1 MMDYVTEKNWI
12 TCLQDGEEVGEVT
25 FPSDGP
31 ETVVINHTYVDPAL
45 RGNGLADEL
54 VRRAADELRRTER
67 RARVT
72 CSYARVWFR
81 EHPDYADVL
90 AQ

>member
-1 MMDYVTEKNWI
+1 MEFVMEKNWI

-25 FPSDGP
+25 FPTDGHG
-31 ETVVINHTYVDPAL
+31 TVVINHTYVEPAL

-54 VRRAADELRRTER
+54 VRRAAEELRRTER

-72 CSYARVWFR
+72 CSYARIWFR
-81 EHPDYADVL
+81 EHPEYADVL
-90 AQ
+90 EQ

>member
-1 MMDYVTEKNWI
+1 MEYVVEKNGI
-12 TCLQDGEEVGEVT
+12 ACLQDGEEVGKVT
-25 FPSDGP
+25 FPPDGP
-31 ETVVINHTYVDPAL
+31 ETVVIDHTYVDPAL
-45 RGNGLADEL
+45 RGNGVADEL
-54 VRRAADELRRTER
+54 VRRAAEELRRTGR

-81 EHPDYADVL
+81 EHPDCADVL